1 MSRNG
6 DLYTEDFYTWT
17 QTTAALIRAGKWSD
31 IDPESLAEEVES
43 LGARDL
49 REMRRRFKRLLTHL
63 LKWQYQPSR
72 RQTGHSWRT
81 TIRNQREEL
90 AALFEQ
96 SRTLENQAAD
106 QVQRSYR
113 GARLDAADQT
123 RLPLTTFPP
132 TPPWTLA
139 QILDDDFFP
148 EAPLEAR

>member
-1 MSRNG
+1 MSTNS
-6 DLYTEDFYTWT
+6 DLYSEDFYTWT
-17 QTTAALIRAGKWSD
+17 QTTAALIRAGKWTD

-96 SRTLENQAAD
+96 SRTLANQAAD
-106 QVQRSYR
+106 AMQRSYR

-123 RLPLTTFPP
+123 RLPLTSFPA
-132 TPPWTLA
+132 TCPWTLE
-139 QILDDDFFP
+139 QVLGDDFWP
-148 EAPLEAR
+148 EEVS